1 MAKSELTQ
9 PITSTDYNI
18 KFTHN
23 KINLTYTPTHLLGR
37 QPSQLYKTIPKTLTA
52 THKNGAPAS
61 KPPQATLQAIL
72 AVKHNNLGVNVHTN
86 LQAINYT
93 STRRCTSATKTSI
106 NYNEY
111 YAATILYQTRNTS
124 TSSSQLKSITHLN
137 MLIKPIPTNIIQTQ
151 FTCNTPQNNII
162 NHCLHTQPT
171 SNPSKRLKHENK

>member
-93 STRRCTSATKTSI
+93 STRSNYTVSNSEHI
-106 NYNEY
+106 NIKFTAKNPSP
-111 YAATILYQTRNTS
+111 TS
-124 TSSSQLKSITHLN
+124 TYPMFKDKMQSKFQHFS
-137 MLIKPIPTNIIQTQ
+137 TNIIQTQ